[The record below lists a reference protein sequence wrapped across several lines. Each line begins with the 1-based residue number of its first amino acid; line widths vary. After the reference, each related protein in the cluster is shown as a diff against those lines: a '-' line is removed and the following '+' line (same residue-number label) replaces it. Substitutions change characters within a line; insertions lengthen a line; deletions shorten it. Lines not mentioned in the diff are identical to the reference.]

1 MENKPIDDVKLEGK
15 DISLSDGSVKAKKLS
30 NIWYHH
36 KWTIIIVAFFLS
48 VLIIVGIQLLTRV
61 EYDANVTISGPDFIK
76 NDRYYYIADDLSK
89 KLVEDLN
96 RDGKK
101 VASITSYPVFSEDEL
116 YDINHSEKDSN
127 GNYIKIVEQSENLS
141 QYKQFLQHTQTSDS
155 YILILS
161 KYVYEPLKA
170 TDPARLVSISDI
182 FGEALPDGALEDG
195 YGIMLSETAL
205 YRDSTELQKFAEDYV
220 ICMLKLPD
228 MASRKQTKAYNAAV
242 EYFKNLVG

>member
-1 MENKPIDDVKLEGK
+1 MENRQSDDVKLDGK
-15 DISLSDGSVKAKKLS
+15 EISLSDGSLKSKRLG

-48 VLIIVGIQLLTRV
+48 VFIIVGIQLITRV

-76 NDRYYYIADDLSK
+76 NDRYYYLADDLSK
-89 KLVEDLN
+89 KLTDDVN
-96 RDGKK
+96 RDGKR
-101 VASITSYPVFSEDEL
+101 VVSITSYPVFSENEL
-116 YDINHSEKDSN
+116 YDINHSEKDSS

-141 QYKQFLQHTQTSDS
+141 EYKNFLQHTQTSDS

-161 KYVYEPLKA
+161 RYVYEPLKSA
-170 TDPARLVSISDI
+170 DPSRLVSISDI
-182 FGEALPDGALEDG
+182 FGTSLPEGTLEDG
-195 YGIMLSETAL
+195 YGIKLSETAL
-205 YRDSTELQKFAEDYV
+205 YRDSTELKSFADEYV

-228 MASRKQTKAYNAAV
+228 MASKKQTKAYNASL

>member
-1 MENKPIDDVKLEGK
+1 MENKPNDDVKLEGK
-15 DISLSDGSVKAKKLS
+15 DISLSDGSAPAKKLG

-48 VLIIVGIQLLTRV
+48 VLIIVGIQLITRV

-76 NDRYYYIADDLSK
+76 NDRYYYLADDLSK
-89 KLVEDLN
+89 KLTEDVN

-101 VASITSYPVFSEDEL
+101 VVSITSYPVFSEEEL
-116 YDINHSEKDSN
+116 YDINHSEKDSS

-141 QYKQFLQHTQTSDS
+141 EYKQFLQHTQTSDS

-170 TDPARLVSISDI
+170 TTPSRLVSISDI
-182 FGEALPDGALEDG
+182 YGATIPDGTLEDG
-195 YGIMLSETAL
+195 YGIKLSETAL
-205 YRDSTELQKFAEDYV
+205 YRDSTELKEFADEYV

-228 MASRKQTKAYNAAV
+228 MASKKQTKVYNASL